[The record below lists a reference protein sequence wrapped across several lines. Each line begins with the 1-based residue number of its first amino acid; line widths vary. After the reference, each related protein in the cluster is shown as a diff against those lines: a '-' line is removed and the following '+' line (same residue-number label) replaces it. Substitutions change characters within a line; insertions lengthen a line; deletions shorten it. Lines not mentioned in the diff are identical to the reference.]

1 MMNFLHFS
9 HHLKNPLDAVH
20 SRSLKTGPKTLESL
34 YATQI
39 SSFHFQIWLIWT
51 WHGSLHCTY
60 QLCPKAV
67 GNMESQGFFLVD
79 ALPFF
84 LQIISTI
91 NICSLPA
98 SSKRR
103 QIHLCPC
110 FLRQSHQTTGSEI
123 CKPRVLSL
131 GYPKKISSFY
141 FLNSSEM
148 YLHVNWT
155 KRRQE
160 REVSMDSSA
169 YLLMLDQDENFELF
183 LVKSQSMM

>member
-1 MMNFLHFS
+1 
-9 HHLKNPLDAVH
+9 
-20 SRSLKTGPKTLESL
+20 
-34 YATQI
+34 
-39 SSFHFQIWLIWT
+39 
-51 WHGSLHCTY
+51 
-60 QLCPKAV
+60 
-67 GNMESQGFFLVD
+67 MESQGFFLVD

-110 FLRQSHQTTGSEI
+110 FLWQSHQTTGSEI

-183 LVKSQSMM
+183 LVKSQSMMWTVLTEDWTKSFLFWGLSVSFSLGHTKATEKPDPELLSSSSALVWRNMASLAAIQQKRD